1 MNKEIPALW
10 DKINDLSK
18 RLSDFYDMLHAKSTN
33 SINEN
38 SDGILDIADLSD
50 ENSTAITDIAEI
62 LDDITTRLEELE
74 GKVNG

>member
-33 SINEN
+33 NINEN

-50 ENSTAITDIAEI
+50 ENSNSIVELAEMLEDINN
-62 LDDITTRLEELE
+62 RLEVLE
-74 GKVNG
+74 K